1 MNKKGWL
8 SQAGDTIIFDMDGT
22 LIDSVG
28 VWNDVDA
35 ALIKEL
41 GGPEE
46 DPSFTQRRRDE
57 LLTRFRADDDP
68 YVSYCG
74 ELGKIYHSDKS
85 GRDIMKRR
93 YEIAQDFLVNR
104 VDYKEGAPELI
115 KKLASLGKTLV
126 ISTTTK
132 RANMEVYRT
141 KNRNIRE
148 KALVDKYFVKI
159 YTREDAERI
168 KPDAQIHEKLL
179 AEMGKKPEDCFIFED
194 SLIGV
199 RAAKAAGIPVAAIY
213 DKYSDAEREEIN
225 ALADMTFDSFADV
238 LKNM

>member
-1 MNKKGWL
+1 
-8 SQAGDTIIFDMDGT
+8 
-22 LIDSVG
+22 
-28 VWNDVDA
+28 
-35 ALIKEL
+35 
-41 GGPEE
+41 
-46 DPSFTQRRRDE
+46 
-57 LLTRFRADDDP
+57 
-68 YVSYCG
+68 
-74 ELGKIYHSDKS
+74 
-85 GRDIMKRR
+85 
-93 YEIAQDFLVNR
+93 
-104 VDYKEGAPELI
+104 
-115 KKLASLGKTLV
+115 
-126 ISTTTK
+126 
-132 RANMEVYRT
+132 MEVYRT

-168 KPDAQIHEKLL
+168 KPDPQIHEKLL

>member
-57 LLTRFRADDDP
+57 LLIRFRADDDP

-148 KALVDKYFVKI
+148 KAPVDKYFVKI
-159 YTREDAERI
+159 YTREDA
-168 KPDAQIHEKLL
+168 
-179 AEMGKKPEDCFIFED
+179 
-194 SLIGV
+194 
-199 RAAKAAGIPVAAIY
+199 
-213 DKYSDAEREEIN
+213 
-225 ALADMTFDSFADV
+225 
-238 LKNM
+238 

>member
-68 YVSYCG
+68 YVSYCE

-148 KALVDKYFVKI
+148 KAPVDKYFVKI

-168 KPDAQIHEKLL
+168 KPDPQIHEKLL

-225 ALADMTFDSFADV
+225 ALADMTFDSSADV